1 MQTMSGYGR
10 KPNGP
15 SASPGRYASAAWPMS
30 AGSADQKNSIPL
42 SIKKKN
48 AHTNAPAMDPVAMT
62 QSTKSARLM
71 GLEKLVMRLRFVEG
85 RQGRTNATQTPY
97 YIWCGFDVGTSKAA
111 RDVRE

>member
-30 AGSADQKNSIPL
+30 AGSVDQKNSIPL

-85 RQGRTNATQTPY
+85 
-97 YIWCGFDVGTSKAA
+97 V
-111 RDVRE
+111 

>member
-1 MQTMSGYGR
+1 MHTISGYGR

-30 AGSADQKNSIPL
+30 AGSVAQKNSIPL

-48 AHTNAPAMDPVAMT
+48 AHTNAPAIDPVTMT

-71 GLEKLVMRLRFVEG
+71 GLEKLVMQLRFVVGVKGG
-85 RQGRTNATQTPY
+85 RVPL
-97 YIWCGFDVGTSKAA
+97 
-111 RDVRE
+111 